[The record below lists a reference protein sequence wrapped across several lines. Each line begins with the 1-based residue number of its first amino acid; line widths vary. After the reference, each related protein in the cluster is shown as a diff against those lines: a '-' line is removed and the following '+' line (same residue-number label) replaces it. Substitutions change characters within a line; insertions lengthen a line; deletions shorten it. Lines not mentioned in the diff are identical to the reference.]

1 MHLPLPLSPT
11 AGQRRPQA
19 RTPLTQHPLPKR
31 PRLALML
38 GRLNQAKLNMPLF
51 TLPPHIPMRT
61 MGTLYHLSKGSR
73 PHTLTL
79 RTILLHPP
87 ILLTI
92 HIRITHINRRRATL
106 HLHQGTRHLRH
117 ILLASSR
124 CSIRNPLCVRLFIHQ
139 TPLPPSRR
147 RQLARTFRRTRR

>member
-1 MHLPLPLSPT
+1 M
-11 AGQRRPQA
+11 
-19 RTPLTQHPLPKR
+19 QHPLLTR

-38 GRLNQAKLNMPLF
+38 GRLSPVKLNMPPF
-51 TLPPHIPMRT
+51 TLPHHILTRT

-73 PHTLTL
+73 PHTLTR

-87 ILLTI
+87 IPLTI
-92 HIRITHINRRRATL
+92 HIRITHISRATL

-117 ILLASSR
+117 ILPASSR
-124 CSIRNPLCVRLFIHQ
+124 CSIRNPLCGRLFIHQ
-139 TPLPPSRR
+139 IPLPLSRR

>member
-11 AGQRRPQA
+11 AGQRRPQGRA
-19 RTPLTQHPLPKR
+19 PLTQHPLPTR

-38 GRLNQAKLNMPLF
+38 GRLSPVKLNMLLF
-51 TLPPHIPMRT
+51 TLPHHIPMHT

-73 PHTLTL
+73 PHTLTR

-87 ILLTI
+87 IPLTI

-117 ILLASSR
+117 ILPASSR
-124 CSIRNPLCVRLFIHQ
+124 CSIRNPLCGRLFIHQ
-139 TPLPPSRR
+139 IPLPLSRR
-147 RQLARTFRRTRR
+147 RQLARTFRHTRG